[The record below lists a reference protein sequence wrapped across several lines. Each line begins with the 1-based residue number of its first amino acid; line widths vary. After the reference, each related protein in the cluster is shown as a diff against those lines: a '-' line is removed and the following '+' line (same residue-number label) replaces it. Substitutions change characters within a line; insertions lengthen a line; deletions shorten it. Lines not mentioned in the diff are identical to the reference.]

1 MHWEGLLLL
10 MEELLRK
17 ALIFVSGWFP
27 SLLVMLSLHVRF
39 MFISK
44 SVFVVVY
51 VFICASVSSSH
62 HLPSGPVWPFLRTR
76 LADPK
81 MRMYLHFAVVSAFV
95 IGYVLIF
102 VLSCIL
108 FTPSSKW
115 ARLAFS
121 SHAACGSENG
131 NDEISDLP
139 LATAGCPRLLI
150 RQSAR

>member
-27 SLLVMLSLHVRF
+27 SLLFILSLHVRF

-62 HLPSGPVWPFLRTR
+62 HLPSGPVWPFLHTR

-81 MRMYLHFAVVSAFV
+81 MEMMKS
-95 IGYVLIF
+95 LICHWPP
-102 VLSCIL
+102 LAAL
-108 FTPSSKW
+108 ASSKGSP
-115 ARLAFS
+115 RGETSIFITHPLT
-121 SHAACGSENG
+121 HPQKEAASNAY
-131 NDEISDLP
+131 SDLYMDGRTT
-139 LATAGCPRLLI
+139 LDG
-150 RQSAR
+150 S